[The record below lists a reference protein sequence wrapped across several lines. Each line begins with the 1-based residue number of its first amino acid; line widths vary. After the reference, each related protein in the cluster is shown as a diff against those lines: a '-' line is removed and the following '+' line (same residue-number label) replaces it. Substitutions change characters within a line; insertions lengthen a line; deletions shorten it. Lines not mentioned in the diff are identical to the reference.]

1 MLGGTRFVGRQL
13 VLTALER
20 GHTVTIFTRGQSSD
34 DLPPD
39 VERLRG
45 DRDAG
50 DLGALPGLEQA
61 GRTWDACLDVSGY
74 LPRVV
79 AQSAERLKG
88 AVKRYLF
95 VSTVSV
101 YADAQAGPMTEG
113 SALATLDNPESEDI
127 RADYGALKVI
137 CEDKVRQIYG
147 QRATIVRPGLV
158 AGPFDHT
165 GRFTYWALRAAR
177 GGVASSRVS
186 VHDERGVASSRAS
199 VHDERGVAL
208 APGDG
213 QDITQVI
220 DVRDLAA
227 FMVHLLEA
235 DTAGTFNAVGEPLP
249 FAAFLHQISAGV
261 GTRPEWRWLPK
272 AEQKRLGVEETW
284 PIYAHRE
291 PVLNIQPTRAVAAGL
306 KLRPLAETA
315 RDTLEW
321 AQASGAEGAGPSAER
336 EAELLTQLH

>member
-1 MLGGTRFVGRQL
+1 MNLLVLGGTRFVGRQL

-20 GHTVTIFTRGQSSD
+20 GHTVTVFTRGQSGD
-34 DLPPD
+34 DLPPN

-45 DRDAG
+45 DREAS
-50 DLGALPGLEQA
+50 DLRALT

-79 AQSAERLKG
+79 EQSAELLKNV
-88 AVKRYLF
+88 VKRYLF
-95 VSTVSV
+95 ISTVSV
-101 YADAQAGPMTEG
+101 YADGKLGPITED
-113 SALATLDNPESEDI
+113 SALATLSTPESEDI

-137 CEDKVRQIYG
+137 CEDKVHQIYG

-177 GGVASSRVS
+177 GGA
-186 VHDERGVASSRAS
+186 
-199 VHDERGVAL
+199 AL

-220 DVRDLAA
+220 DARDLAA
-227 FMVHLLEA
+227 FAVQLLE
-235 DTAGTFNAVGEPLP
+235 DNTAGTFNAVGEPLA
-249 FAAFLHQISAGV
+249 FAAFLDQVAAGV
-261 GTRPEWRWLPK
+261 GAQPEWRWLPK
-272 AEQKRLGVEETW
+272 AELDRLGGEESW

-291 PVLNIQPTRAVAAGL
+291 PVLNIQPTRARTVGL
-306 KLRPLAETA
+306 KLRSLADTA
-315 RDTLEW
+315 RDTLAW
-321 AQASGAEGAGPSAER
+321 AQASGAEGAGPGTER
-336 EAELLTQLH
+336 EAELLAQLQ

>member
-1 MLGGTRFVGRQL
+1 VNLLVLGGTRFVGRQL

-20 GHTVTIFTRGQSSD
+20 GHTVTVFTRGQTGD
-34 DLPPD
+34 DLPPE
-39 VERLRG
+39 VERLHG
-45 DRDAG
+45 DRDTG
-50 DLGALPGLEQA
+50 ELGALTGPEPA

-79 AQSAERLKG
+79 EQSAELLKD

-101 YADAQAGPMTEG
+101 YVDGQPGPLSED
-113 SALATLDNPESEDI
+113 SALATLSTPQSEDI

-137 CEDKVRQIYG
+137 CEDRVRRIYG

-177 GGVASSRVS
+177 GGVASP
-186 VHDERGVASSRAS
+186 GAS
-199 VHDERGVAL
+199 VHDEGGVAL

-227 FMVHLLEA
+227 FTVHLLEE
-235 DTAGTFNAVGEPLP
+235 DIGGTFNAVGEPLR
-249 FAAFLHQISAGV
+249 FSAFLNGISAGV
-261 GTRPEWRWLPK
+261 GSQPIWRWVSR
-272 AEQKRLGVEETW
+272 AEQERLGATELW

-291 PVLNIQPTRAVAAGL
+291 PVLNIEPTRARAAGL
-306 KLRPLAETA
+306 KLRSLADTA
-315 RDTLEW
+315 RDTLAW

-336 EAELLTQLH
+336 EAELLAQLE

>member
-1 MLGGTRFVGRQL
+1 MNLLVLGGTRFVGRQL
-13 VLTALER
+13 VLAALER
-20 GHTVTIFTRGQSSD
+20 GHAVTVFTRGQSDD

-50 DLGALPGLEQA
+50 DLSALTELEQA

-79 AQSAERLKG
+79 ASSAKLLKD

-95 VSTVSV
+95 ISTVSV
-101 YADAQAGPMTEG
+101 YADQARPITED
-113 SALATLDNPESEDI
+113 SALAALDNPESEDI
-127 RADYGALKVI
+127 HADYGALKVI
-137 CEDKVRQIYG
+137 CEERVRAVYG

-165 GRFTYWALRAAR
+165 HRFTYWAMRAAR
-177 GGVASSRVS
+177 GGVASSK
-186 VHDERGVASSRAS
+186 ASAD
-199 VHDERGVAL
+199 DERGVAL

-213 QDITQVI
+213 QDFIQVI

-227 FMVHLLEA
+227 FTVKLLEENIG
-235 DTAGTFNAVGEPLP
+235 GTFNAVGEPLV
-249 FAAFLHQISAGV
+249 FGAFLDEVSAGV
-261 GTRPEWRWLPK
+261 GSQPIWRWVSQT
-272 AEQKRLGVEETW
+272 EQERLEATNLW

-291 PVLNIQPTRAVAAGL
+291 PVLNIQPTRARAVGL
-306 KLRPLAETA
+306 ALRPLADTA

-336 EAELLTQLH
+336 EAELLAQLR

>member
-1 MLGGTRFVGRQL
+1 MNLLVLGGTRFVGRQL

-20 GHTVTIFTRGQSSD
+20 GHTVTVFTRGQTGD
-34 DLPPD
+34 DPPPT

-50 DLGALPGLEQA
+50 ELGAMTGPEQP

-79 AQSAERLKG
+79 EQSAELLKN

-95 VSTVSV
+95 ISTVSV
-101 YADAQAGPMTEG
+101 YAGGQSGPITED
-113 SALATLDNPESEDI
+113 SALATLSTPGSEDI

-147 QRATIVRPGLV
+147 QRATIVRSGLV

-165 GRFTYWALRAAR
+165 GRFTYWALRAKQ
-177 GGVASSRVS
+177 G
-186 VHDERGVASSRAS
+186 
-199 VHDERGVAL
+199 GVAL

-227 FMVHLLEA
+227 FTVRLLEE

-249 FAAFLHQISAGV
+249 FAAFLDQVAVGV
-261 GTRPEWRWLPK
+261 GARPEWRWLPK
-272 AEQKRLGVEETW
+272 AEMDRLGGEQSW
-284 PIYAHRE
+284 PVYAHRE
-291 PVLNIQPTRAVAAGL
+291 PVLNIQPTRARAAGL
-306 KLRPLAETA
+306 KLRSLADTA
-315 RDTLEW
+315 QGTLAW
-321 AQASGAEGAGPSAER
+321 AQASGVEGAGPSAER
-336 EAELLTQLH
+336 EAELLARLH